1 MASKDIAHVRFT
13 VSAAIQANG
22 ENHELL
28 AQRMNSAFGHAIG
41 NGAIT
46 GDTAAETDELDAKTV
61 LLSPE
66 AAALDE
72 DEIANWIS
80 GQIESGSMRLEDVAR
95 LMARYALADPAEM
108 REELAERMGL
118 FESESDAEEARPV
131 GA

>member
-1 MASKDIAHVRFT
+1 MSNKDIAHVRFIVNAT
-13 VSAAIQANG
+13 IAANG
-22 ENHELL
+22 ENHDML

-46 GDTAAETDELDAKTV
+46 GETAAETQLVEAKTL

-72 DEIANWIS
+72 QEIADWIS
-80 GQIESGSMRLEDVAR
+80 GQIESGSMRLEDLAR

-118 FESESDAEEARPV
+118 FEAESDTSSPAPR
-131 GA
+131 